1 MNTKNTNL
9 TLMAVHAH
17 PDDESIGTGGV
28 LAKYSAEGIKTVV
41 VFGTKG
47 ELGEIQ
53 NPEFDPPSP
62 GLSMADI
69 RVQELERA
77 LQVLGVDSVH
87 FLGYRDSGMAGEPTN
102 GDPDAFASADMEE
115 ATGKL
120 VDIIRLTKPHVI
132 VTYNEKGIYG
142 HPDHIMASRVTSMA
156 YKKAGDPDYASPKD
170 LSPWRPLRLYHTAIP
185 LSRIRM
191 RHQLMKE
198 EGEEPDFDPDVMG
211 TRDDR
216 ITTVIDV
223 REYMPQK
230 LEALYSHESQISPDS
245 FFRRIPEDWKEEA
258 FGFEH
263 FVCVNGCGQSD
274 GKENDFFKGL

>member
-1 MNTKNTNL
+1 MNKKNGNF

-17 PDDESIGTGGV
+17 PDDESIGTGGI
-28 LAKYSAEGIKTVV
+28 LAKYADEGHKTVV

-53 NPEFDPPSP
+53 NPEFVPPSR
-62 GLSMADI
+62 GLSMKDI
-69 RVQELERA
+69 RVLETERA
-77 LQVLGVDSVH
+77 LKVLGVESGH

-102 GDPDAFASADMEE
+102 SDPDAFASADMEE
-115 ATGKL
+115 AAGKL

-132 VTYNEKGIYG
+132 LTYNEKGIYG
-142 HPDHIMASRVTSMA
+142 HPDHIMASRVTSKA
-156 YKKAGDPDYASPKD
+156 FERAGDPDYVSPQGLK
-170 LSPWRPLRLYHTAIP
+170 PWRPSKLYHTAIP
-185 LSRIRM
+185 LSRMRM
-191 RHQLMKE
+191 RHQMMQE
-198 EGEEPDFDPDVMG
+198 DGEEPDFDPEVMG

-223 REYMPQK
+223 RKYLPQK

-245 FFRRIPEDWKEEA
+245 FFRRIPEEWKEEA

-274 GKENDFFKGL
+274 GKEEDFFEGL

>member
-1 MNTKNTNL
+1 MNKKNGNF

-17 PDDESIGTGGV
+17 PDDESIGTGGI
-28 LAKYSAEGIKTVV
+28 LAKYADEGHKTVV

-53 NPEFDPPSP
+53 NPEFVPPSP
-62 GLSMADI
+62 ELSMKDI
-69 RVQELERA
+69 RVLETEKA
-77 LQVLGVDSVH
+77 LKVLGVESGH

-102 GDPDAFASADMEE
+102 SDPDAFASADMEE
-115 ATGKL
+115 AAGKL

-132 VTYNEKGIYG
+132 LTYNEKGIYG
-142 HPDHIMASRVTSMA
+142 HPDHIMASRVTSKA
-156 YKKAGDPDYASPKD
+156 FERAGDPDYVSPQGLK
-170 LSPWRPLRLYHTAIP
+170 PWRPSKLYHTAIP
-185 LSRIRM
+185 LSRMRM
-191 RHQLMKE
+191 RHQMMQE
-198 EGEEPDFDPDVMG
+198 DGEEPDFDPEVMG

-223 REYMPQK
+223 RKYLPQK

-245 FFRRIPEDWKEEA
+245 FFRRIPEEWKEEA

-274 GKENDFFKGL
+274 GKEEDFFEGL

>member
-1 MNTKNTNL
+1 MNKKNGNF

-17 PDDESIGTGGV
+17 PDDESIGTGGI
-28 LAKYSAEGIKTVV
+28 LAKYADEGHKTVV

-53 NPEFDPPSP
+53 NPEFVPPSP
-62 GLSMADI
+62 ELSMKDI
-69 RVQELERA
+69 RVLETERA
-77 LQVLGVDSVH
+77 LKVLGVESGH

-102 GDPDAFASADMEE
+102 SDPDAFASADMEE
-115 ATGKL
+115 AAGKL

-132 VTYNEKGIYG
+132 LTYNEKGIYG
-142 HPDHIMASRVTSMA
+142 HPDHIMASRVTSKA
-156 YKKAGDPDYASPKD
+156 FERAGDPDYVSPQGLK
-170 LSPWRPLRLYHTAIP
+170 PWRPSKLYHTAIP
-185 LSRIRM
+185 LSRMRM
-191 RHQLMKE
+191 RHQMMQE
-198 EGEEPDFDPDVMG
+198 DGEEPDFDPEVMG

-223 REYMPQK
+223 RKYLPQK

-245 FFRRIPEDWKEEA
+245 FFRRIPEEWKEEA

-274 GKENDFFKGL
+274 GKEEDFFEGL